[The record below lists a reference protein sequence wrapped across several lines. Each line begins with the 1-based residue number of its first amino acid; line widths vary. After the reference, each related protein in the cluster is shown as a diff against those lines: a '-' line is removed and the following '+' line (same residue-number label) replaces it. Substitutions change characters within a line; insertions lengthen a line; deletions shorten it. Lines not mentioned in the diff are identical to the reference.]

1 MPQLDPITEEII
13 RTIDATAD
21 MPQAA
26 AEPVGLPWS
35 TSLERAPYEHEGR
48 VTSLGAGASERASL
62 EAAVPEHIKLAQ
74 WIDENADRPEK
85 APTGIVPALAGAAE
99 RVMGTLGRAISK
111 TTPAL
116 VAELIA
122 GEPIEPFYSPP
133 PEKPFPGEALLEEIV
148 TFAADPATIIPGGLG
163 AKVGKR
169 LFAKQLLKRGAPKT
183 VARAVG
189 RKAGAGAV
197 ASGVGLGGREF
208 VRDPFEQMLETGEY
222 AVGKHI
228 AETAKATGI
237 GAGMGIT
244 GAALP
249 GRLLPLLGETAF
261 LGTAGAVSEWR
272 LPKLEDYEHSL
283 GVVLGLRV
291 ARKLAKV
298 PGALYKRSRGKPLT
312 PAEIESVKELTP
324 EQQQRL
330 ETVAEATR
338 ARRAEIEGE
347 QPTTRPTARV
357 EDAMDV
363 AREAAEAV
371 RPPGEE
377 VGVISLDNALSR
389 VQRGTKAVRAIGQ
402 RFFTSRG
409 QLPPPA
415 FDLKVQRD
423 GRVGALMTEI
433 AWTTADFKRAAK
445 KAYGSRKISPHDQV
459 IVNAALGGRIS
470 LDALPEPIRPF
481 VKRMRAQQD
490 QLSTRLIALGVV
502 EGEVAVTVDQNRGV
516 YLHRSYRAF
525 DDPKW
530 ADKVDPAVRN
540 KMKAMVRQEFPDYT
554 ENQIDNELGSVLY
567 EAKESQSPIALL
579 SRSKLGSKD
588 LSILRR
594 RKDLPVEFREFLGEY
609 KDPIVNYTKSVGKT
623 GTLIANHQ
631 FLTEVRKAG
640 MGKFFFEPDDPA
652 IPREAIAKIA
662 ADQSEVMYPLN
673 GLKTTP
679 EVKTAFQRAL
689 EPQLSGSFF
698 RYYMKANLGVKMA
711 KTVLS
716 PVTHERNFLA
726 NPFISLR
733 NGHWDIR
740 EVPGAFKTTL
750 AGLGVMRGDAW
761 RSRFLRLRELG
772 IVSESARANEL
783 QAVIR
788 DASKGELTD
797 FTDSYAVRGAKKAGR
812 AAIKLYTAEDDVWK
826 VFGFENE
833 LARYRKALPELSQ
846 AEVEQ
851 IVAKNIRDTYP
862 TWSMVPEFFQHLRRF
877 PAMGTFVS
885 FPAEIWRTSYNNLR
899 IAERELR
906 DPRLRHIGIR
916 RVAGTLAAAT
926 ATASV
931 AAAGRFL
938 TGTTRQ
944 EDEDVREFI
953 APWSENSE
961 LLHIGGNESGTK
973 RRIIDLSYTDPHEY
987 LKKPVIAFMRG
998 EDWDAAFVD
1007 AIKEAGRPFYGE
1019 EILFGKIAD
1028 VVRNKKPTG
1037 GPVYDDSADAGPQ
1050 AEAILSHLYE
1060 AFKPGIQTTGERIGR
1075 AATGQVGHYGQTYD
1089 LATEIPAATFGQRP
1103 LSVDVLQSLSFKA
1116 GDFKKSMAKTS
1127 GAFSSLM
1134 YRRGPVD
1141 EQDLRTAHAA
1151 MEQGRRRLFDEMV
1164 VTIHK
1169 AMRLG
1174 AVQREVALVLR
1185 SAGVGRTMTAG
1196 LLMDRYR
1203 PYALSKQFGGRAG
1216 LRLEALPVEGST
1228 TGEEYGERGA
1238 LARELQQDAFRKLQ
1252 QKPVTP

>member
-1 MPQLDPITEEII
+1 VPQLDPITEDLT
-13 RTIDATAD
+13 RWIDESAGQ
-21 MPQAA
+21 PQ
-26 AEPVGLPWS
+26 P
-35 TSLERAPYEHEGR
+35 
-48 VTSLGAGASERASL
+48 
-62 EAAVPEHIKLAQ
+62 AVPEHIQFAQ
-74 WIDENADRPEK
+74 WIDENADQPGP
-85 APTGIVPALAGAAE
+85 APKGVIPRLAGAAE
-99 RVMGTLGRAISK
+99 RVMGTLGRGISQ
-111 TTPAL
+111 TTPFL
-116 VAELIA
+116 IAELIT
-122 GEPIEPFYSPP
+122 GKPFEPVYERPP
-133 PEKPFPGEALLEEIV
+133 PKKPFPGEALLEEIV
-148 TFAADPATIIPGGLG
+148 TFAADPATILPGGLG
-163 AKVGKR
+163 AKAGRR
-169 LFAKQLLKRGAPKT
+169 LLAKQLLKRGAPKT
-183 VARAVG
+183 VARRVG

-197 ASGVGLGGREF
+197 AGGIGLGGRELL
-208 VRDPFEQMLETGEY
+208 RDPFEQLLETEEY
-222 AVGKHI
+222 ALGKHI
-228 AETAKATGI
+228 AETAKATGF
-237 GAGMGIT
+237 GAGMGAT

-261 LGTAGAVSEWR
+261 LGTAGPLVEGR
-272 LPKLEDYEHSL
+272 LPTLADYEHSA
-283 GVVLGLRV
+283 GIVLGLKI
-291 ARKLAKV
+291 ARKI
-298 PGALYKRSRGKPLT
+298 PGLPRAIYKRARGEKLT
-312 PAEIESVKELTP
+312 PAETEAVGKLTP
-324 EQQQRL
+324 KQQERVATL
-330 ETVAEATR
+330 AETTR
-338 ARRAEIEGE
+338 TRRAEIEGKPPIPPE
-347 QPTTRPTARV
+347 
-357 EDAMDV
+357 V

-371 RPPGEE
+371 RPPGEQ
-377 VGVISLDNALSR
+377 VGVVSLDDALSR

-402 RFFTSRG
+402 RFFRSRG
-409 QLPPPA
+409 QLPEAA

-433 AWTTADFKRAAK
+433 AWTTGDFKRAAK
-445 KAYGSRKISPHDQV
+445 KAYGTRKLSPYDQV
-459 IVNAALGGRIS
+459 IVNAALAGKMS
-470 LDALPEPIRPF
+470 PDALPEPIRPF
-481 VKRMRAQQD
+481 VKRMRAHQD
-490 QLSTRLIALGVV
+490 QLSTRLIDLGVV

-567 EAKESQSPIALL
+567 QAKKSQSPIALL

-594 RKDLPVEFREFLGEY
+594 RQDLPVEFREFLGEY

-640 MGKFFFEPDDPA
+640 MGKFFFEPTDPA
-652 IPREAIAKIA
+652 IPREAVAKIA

-673 GLKTTP
+673 GLKTFP
-679 EVKTAFQRAL
+679 EVEMAFQRAL

-716 PVTHERNFLA
+716 PITHERNFLA

-733 NGHWDIR
+733 NGHWDVR
-740 EVPGAFKTTL
+740 ELPGAFKTTL
-750 AGLGVMRGDAW
+750 AGLGVMRSDAW

-788 DASKGELTD
+788 DASKGELED

-862 TWSMVPEFFQHLRRF
+862 TWSMVPEFFQQLRRF

-899 IAERELR
+899 ISAQEMR
-906 DPRLRHIGIR
+906 DPRLRHIGVR

-926 ATASV
+926 ATAS
-931 AAAGRFL
+931 AAAASRFL
-938 TGTTRQ
+938 TGTTKQ

-961 LLHIGGNESGTK
+961 LLHLGGNESGTK
-973 RRIIDLSYTDPHEY
+973 RRIVDLSYTDPHEY
-987 LKKPVIAFMRG
+987 LKKPAIALLRG
-998 EDWDAAFVD
+998 EDWDAAFVE
-1007 AIKEAGRPFYGE
+1007 AIKEAGRPFFGE

-1050 AEAILSHLYE
+1050 AEAILAHLYE
-1060 AFKPGIQTTGERIGR
+1060 AFKPGVQTTAERLGR
-1075 AATGQVGHYGQTYD
+1075 AATGYVGPYGQTYE
-1089 LATEIPAATFGQRP
+1089 LATEIPAATLGQRP

-1116 GDFKKSMAKTS
+1116 ASFKRAMAKKS
-1127 GAFSSLM
+1127 GGFSSLM
-1134 YRRGPVD
+1134 YRRGAVD
-1141 EQDLRTAHAA
+1141 EQDLRTAHAD
-1151 MEQGRRRLFDEMV
+1151 MEQGRQRLFDEMV
-1164 VTIHK
+1164 ATLER

-1174 AVQREVALVLR
+1174 ATQREVHLVLR
-1185 SAGVGRTMTAG
+1185 STGVGKKMTAG
-1196 LLMDRYR
+1196 LLKNRYR
-1203 PYALSKQFGGRAG
+1203 PYALPGQFSGRVG
-1216 LRLEALPVEGST
+1216 LRSEALPVEGAT
-1228 TGEEYGERGA
+1228 TGEEYGDRED
-1238 LARELQQDAFRKLQ
+1238 LARELQQERFRKLQ
-1252 QKPVTP
+1252 KELVTP